1 MVNICTAPD
10 LYTAQLFEKQSV
22 WVATLSTGEDVI
34 QDDDR
39 EGAEPPSAW
48 LRLGQ
53 HCKENDCYI
62 TDMYIQNG
70 TNKIEMEKGADG
82 YYFCKSAGGFLYGG
96 DTIHSYI
103 IGVLNEGVLRVT
115 SWGVPQLTSDFAETR
130 DVNDVPIECLITKK
144 GALSGET
151 KK

>member
-39 EGAEPPSAW
+39 EGEEPPSAW
-48 LRLGQ
+48 LRLGK
-53 HCKENDCYI
+53 HCEENDCYI
-62 TDMYIQNG
+62 TEMYIQNG

-96 DTIHSYI
+96 ETLHSYI
-103 IGVLNEGVLRVT
+103 IGVLNKGILRVT
-115 SWGVPQLTSDFAETR
+115 SWSVPQLSADFAETR
-130 DVNDVPIECLITKK
+130 DVNDVPSECLITKK